1 MTHIVAV
8 RHQMVKHVS
17 AFAAET
23 VNNPFNVMIIQ
34 KTHSLFLN

>member
-1 MTHIVAV
+1 
-8 RHQMVKHVS
+8 MVKHVS